1 MSARR
6 RAAGRPPR
14 EAPYKRSYE
23 DGRVVWIARYRD
35 LEGVRRYAKPRWNGG
50 RSTFERKGDAQAAID
65 EALERLHTS
74 GLVAPQQIGAY
85 FDGWLTRHPRSER
98 TNKTNRDRVGYVL
111 DVDIEGRPLRDW
123 HFDELRRRQ
132 ALALVDHMLRV
143 EGRAAQ
149 GARDILSALSAMAE
163 DAIGDDV
170 AEANAFSGLRLRR
183 SDPRIKKPPRKVRV
197 WSFEQM
203 REFATGGRPEVR
215 ARTERPPDPRAK
227 RTKGKRKRRFYSA
240 HDYEA
245 LLLTPGL
252 TGLRLGEFLA
262 LHRSDFDGSLLS
274 FRFSAH
280 EGELVESSEQKNHE
294 RSVPVPPSLAARIES
309 TPTRI
314 DTELLFPTPTGKLWR
329 ERNFYRDVWVPA
341 QKATGLDPTPHEFRH
356 SYVTHLRA
364 AGIDDADLALVAG
377 HTIETMISVY
387 THPLERS
394 HDAIRDAIG

>member
-1 MSARR
+1 MSRR
-6 RAAGRPPR
+6 RAVGRPPR
-14 EAPYKRSYE
+14 EAPYRRTYP

-35 LEGVRRYAKPRWNGG
+35 LNGVRQYAKPRWNGG

-65 EALERLHTS
+65 EALEQLHSS
-74 GLVAPQQIGAY
+74 GLTQPERIGDY
-85 FDGWLTRHPRSER
+85 FADWLDRHPRSER

-111 DVDIEGRPLRDW
+111 DVEIEGRPLRDW
-123 HFDELRRRQ
+123 QFDELRRRQ
-132 ALALVDHMLRV
+132 VLVLVDHMLRV
-143 EGRAAQ
+143 QGRAAQ
-149 GARDILSALSAMAE
+149 GVRGILSALSAMAE

-170 AEANAFSGLRLRR
+170 AEVNAFGGLRLRR
-183 SDPRIKKPPRKVRV
+183 SDPRIRKLPRKPRI

-203 REFATGGRPEVR
+203 REFASGGRPELR
-215 ARTERPPDPRAK
+215 AQTERPPAP
-227 RTKGKRKRRFYSA
+227 RTKGRRARDKPRFYSA

-252 TGLRLGEFLA
+252 TGLRLGELLA
-262 LHRSDFDGSLLS
+262 LHRADFDGTQLS

-280 EGELVESSEQKNHE
+280 EGELVESSDQKNHE
-294 RSVPVPPSLAARIES
+294 RTVPVPPSLAALIES

-314 DTELLFPTPTGKLWR
+314 DTELLFPTPTGRLWR

-341 QKATGLDPTPHEFRH
+341 QLATGLDPTPHEFRH

-377 HTIETMISVY
+377 HTV
-387 THPLERS
+387 R
-394 HDAIRDAIG
+394 R